1 MNLESFPFY
10 KELEAQAKDFL
21 KMRLHPVE
29 VPADTIL
36 FNQGDICDSVL
47 FLTSGEI
54 KLTKQTD
61 ENEEELLYT
70 LQAGKQCIVNTA
82 STLSQT
88 PAIATATSATDIT
101 GYILDMY
108 SLQDLAKR
116 SEPYMNYLFSIY
128 TLDCNPNNSI
138 PN

>member
-1 MNLESFPFY
+1 MDLSMFEFFGKLEQP
-10 KELEAQAKDFL
+10 AKDFL
-21 KMRLHPVE
+21 KMRLHPIE
-29 VPADTIL
+29 VPENTEL
-36 FNQGDICDSVL
+36 FFQGDVCDSIL

-61 ENEEELLYT
+61 DNEEELLYT
-70 LQAGKQCIVNTA
+70 LQPGKQCIVNTA

-88 PAIATATSATDIT
+88 PAIATAATTTEIK

-116 SEPYMNYLFSIY
+116 SDVYLSYLFSIY
-128 TLDCNPNNSI
+128 TLDF
-138 PN
+138 

>member
-1 MNLESFPFY
+1 MKDLLMDISIFEFYNKLEQP
-10 KELEAQAKDFL
+10 AKDFL

-29 VPADTIL
+29 VPAGTIL
-36 FNQGDICDSVL
+36 FNQGDVCDSVL

-61 ENEEELLYT
+61 EHEEELLYT
-70 LQAGKQCIVNTA
+70 LQAGKQCIVNSA

-88 PAIATATSATDIT
+88 PAIATATSTTDIT

-108 SLQDLAKR
+108 SLQDLTKR
-116 SEPYMNYLFSIY
+116 SEPYMSYLFSIY
-128 TLDCNPNNSI
+128 TLDCKE
-138 PN
+138 

>member
-1 MNLESFPFY
+1 MDISVFDFYSKLEQP
-10 KELEAQAKDFL
+10 AKDFL

-29 VPADTIL
+29 APADTLL

-61 ENEEELLYT
+61 EGEELLYT
-70 LQAGKQCIVNTA
+70 LQPGQQCIVNTA

-88 PAIATATSATDIT
+88 PAIATATSTTEIT

-108 SLQDLAKR
+108 SLQDLTKR
-116 SEPYMNYLFSIY
+116 SEPYMNYIFSIY
-128 TLDCNPNNSI
+128 TLDCKS
-138 PN
+138 